1 MSHFFRL
8 VDDGIVDFF
17 VQKAEDFC
25 YCRHKFLKNTPYLL
39 CNGEL
44 DCLPGYFPKKT
55 SYCLVVAET
64 PGNRKYV
71 VLQTT
76 QCCGCYLGGEA
87 GALALPE
94 AEIGLA
100 ILKHDFKSPASG
112 INLPRLDKL
121 KVGIRGEQS
130 VPFTMLCPAYK
141 KILTDTPPKT
151 ASYMM

>member
-8 VDDGIVDFF
+8 IDNGIVDFF

-100 ILKHDFKSPASG
+100 ILKHDFKSPVYSEVTLFLRQFSEKFKPG
-112 INLPRLDKL
+112 H
-121 KVGIRGEQS
+121 GEATCFATIYLA
-130 VPFTMLCPAYK
+130 VKGGKRA
-141 KILTDTPPKT
+141 
-151 ASYMM
+151 